1 MGVPFELF
9 DDDYLYFYAD
19 VLGAQRSA
27 ATPTR
32 R

>member
-19 VLGAQRSA
+19 VLGASA
-27 ATPTR
+27 ATPMR